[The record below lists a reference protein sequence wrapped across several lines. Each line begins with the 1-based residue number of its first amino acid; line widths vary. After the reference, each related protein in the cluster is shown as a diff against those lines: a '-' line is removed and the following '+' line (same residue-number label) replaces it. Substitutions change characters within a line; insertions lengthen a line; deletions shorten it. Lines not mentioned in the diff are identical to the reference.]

1 MSAEQLCLNSV
12 VYFLSHGI
20 SALRNREFLRT
31 QGRRQLELHQVTQ
44 RIMEIIAGF
53 LTHKVKTKAKEH
65 MFRAFNSF
73 DNQLCKSNRIDSVFR
88 GGTNRQ
94 LNDYA

>member
-1 MSAEQLCLNSV
+1 
-12 VYFLSHGI
+12 
-20 SALRNREFLRT
+20 
-31 QGRRQLELHQVTQ
+31 
-44 RIMEIIAGF
+44 MEITAGF
-53 LTHKVKTKAKEH
+53 LTHKAKTKAKEH

-94 LNDYA
+94 LNDYAQY